1 RFVATLTRER
11 AMQRTFE
18 KLRSS
23 AEHAQVL
30 SDRLVAERRVALYGV
45 RLARAHDAT
54 TGARSALD
62 DARAT
67 LNSAQKEAQ
76 APSFAPGAA
85 SVLAAP
91 SYGNGYVFPV
101 GGGPSVVSAGHTHHD
116 YPAVDIAA
124 PEGSPVYAL
133 AN

>member
-1 RFVATLTRER
+1 
-11 AMQRTFE
+11 MQRT
-18 KLRSS
+18 LARLQSS
-23 AEHAQVL
+23 VEHAQVL
-30 SDRLVAERRVALYGV
+30 SDRLVAERRLALYG
-45 RLARAHDAT
+45 ARVTRTHDAT

-62 DARAT
+62 DARAA
-67 LNSAQKEAQ
+67 LDSAQQSAR

-133 AN
+133 ANAVVENAWQ